1 MHHAPTKCT
10 LTLREKTC
18 LKRFAVR
25 IRLGAGTGTEFDV
38 VDDLALGSSREVES
52 EPSVLAGDECCS
64 DAVDGRSSKS
74 GESL

>member
-25 IRLGAGTGTEFDV
+25 IRLRAGSDSDV
-38 VDDLALGSSREVES
+38 ADDLDSGSNREVEPES
-52 EPSVLAGDECCS
+52 SVSAGDECCS
-64 DAVDGRSSKS
+64 DAIDVRSSRA

>member
-25 IRLGAGTGTEFDV
+25 IRLGAGSEFDV
-38 VDDLALGSSREVES
+38 VDGLALGSSREVEL
-52 EPSVLAGDECCS
+52 EPSVSAGDECCS

-74 GESL
+74 EESL